1 MKLNRTRE
9 EWDCI
14 RDEWAKR
21 KADGRWYSQSEK
33 MALEDLATLF
43 AEVERLRGVLLH
55 IECMKYSDADELRE
69 IARQALGDTH
79 D

>member
-1 MKLNRTRE
+1 MMPIVGEKELFE
-9 EWDCI
+9 ALMLAWKEL
-14 RDEWAKR
+14 
-21 KADGRWYSQSEK
+21 KAAR
-33 MALEDLATLF
+33 
-43 AEVERLRGVLLH
+43 AEVERLRDVLLH